1 MSINTI
7 ISGTSNRNGSVVSRL
22 MSEKESQQTNPTHYH
37 DRFKNRSRKYSK
49 RVFRR
54 CSMQNEAIEMASFQ
68 KANKQ
73 YSMSFNELKLS
84 KSETESLLN
93 SIKKNVY
100 IQTPKL
106 QKFSYSIQEVG
117 FFHLDCI

>member
-1 MSINTI
+1 
-7 ISGTSNRNGSVVSRL
+7 

-37 DRFKNRSRKYSK
+37 DSFKNPNRKYFERGS
-49 RVFRR
+49 RR
-54 CSMQNEAIEMASFQ
+54 CSIQVEAIEMESLQ

-93 SIKKNVY
+93 STKKDVY

>member
-7 ISGTSNRNGSVVSRL
+7 ISATSKRNDSIVSRL
-22 MSEKESQQTNPTHYH
+22 MSEKESQQTNPTLYH
-37 DRFKNRSRKYSK
+37 DSFKNRNRKYSK

-54 CSMQNEAIEMASFQ
+54 CSIQNEAIEMASFQ

-73 YSMSFNELKLS
+73 YSMSSNKLKLS

-93 SIKKNVY
+93 STKKDVY
-100 IQTPKL
+100 IQTQKL
-106 QKFSYSIQEVG
+106 QRSPSSIQEVG
-117 FFHLDCI
+117 FFI